1 MRCRHLFLLAFLPAA
16 FGSGLASADSAPGK
30 PAGLTDWAVAI
41 VAADWRDGAGT
52 PIEAFENSRRDLA
65 LGFAAAGLNPENI
78 TDLSLRPDIRSGTGL
93 ASDEAF
99 AAISAQTETAKSG
112 CLLYFTSHGSPDGM
126 VLGDEGLLS
135 PPRLDSLIDG
145 WCGERPTVVVVSAC
159 FSGVFVPALAAPNRI
174 VMTAARSDR
183 SSFGCSDDA
192 TYPYFDGCVLESL
205 PVAAD
210 FIHLASLS
218 RSCVSRREREERLTP
233 PSEPQL
239 RIGADVEAS
248 LPFLNF

>member
-1 MRCRHLFLLAFLPAA
+1 MRFRRLFFFAFFTAA
-16 FGSGLASADSAPGK
+16 FGGQIAHAESAAPLPASLK
-30 PAGLTDWAVAI
+30 DWAVAI

-65 LGFAAAGLNPENI
+65 LGFAAAGLNPDNI
-78 TDLSLRPDIRSGTGL
+78 TDLSMRPDARTGAGL

-99 AAISAQTETAKSG
+99 AAIAAQTEAAKSG

-183 SSFGCSDDA
+183 SSFGCSEDA

-239 RIGADVEAS
+239 RIGAQVEAS

>member
-1 MRCRHLFLLAFLPAA
+1 MRLRRLFLLAFFTAA
-16 FGSGLASADSAPGK
+16 FGGQMTYAENEPSK
-30 PAGLTDWAVAI
+30 PAALSDWAVAI

-65 LGFAAAGLNPENI
+65 LGFAAAGLNPDNI
-78 TDLSLRPDIRSGTGL
+78 TDLSMRPDANTGSRL

-99 AAISAQTETAKSG
+99 AAIAAQTEAAKSG

-174 VMTAARSDR
+174 VMTAARPDR
-183 SSFGCSDDA
+183 SSFGCSEDA

-218 RSCVSRREREERLTP
+218 RACVSRREREERLTP

-239 RIGADVEAS
+239 RIGAEVEAS

>member
-1 MRCRHLFLLAFLPAA
+1 MRLRHLFLLAFFAAALGGRMAHAETDAPQPA
-16 FGSGLASADSAPGK
+16 SLS
-30 PAGLTDWAVAI
+30 DWAVAI
-41 VAADWRDGAGT
+41 VAADWRDGAGV

-65 LGFAAAGLNPENI
+65 LGFAAAGLNPDNI
-78 TDLSLRPDIRSGTGL
+78 LDLSMRPDARTGTGL

-99 AAISAQTETAKSG
+99 AAIAAKAEAARSG

-174 VMTAARSDR
+174 VMTAARPDR
-183 SSFGCSDDA
+183 SSFGCSEDS

-205 PVAAD
+205 PAAAD